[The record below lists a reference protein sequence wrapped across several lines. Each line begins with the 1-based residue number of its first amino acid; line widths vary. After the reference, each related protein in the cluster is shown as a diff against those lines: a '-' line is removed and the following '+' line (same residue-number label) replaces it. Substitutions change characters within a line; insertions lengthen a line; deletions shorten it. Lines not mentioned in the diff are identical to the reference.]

1 MHSHAVTYTL
11 LHRRSSRAFFL
22 APDTQHVESRPAV
35 VREVVRAAVALAA
48 LIGWAGVGL
57 LLAG

>member
-22 APDTQHVESRPAV
+22 APTTQHVESRRV
-35 VREVVRAAVALAA
+35 LREVARAVAALAG
-48 LIGWAGVGL
+48 LIGWAGVCL
-57 LLAG
+57 LLGA

>member
-22 APDTQHVESRPAV
+22 APTTQHMESRGV
-35 VREVVRAAVALAA
+35 VREVARALIALAA
-48 LIGWAGVGL
+48 LIGWGGVCL
-57 LLAG
+57 LLGG

>member
-22 APDTQHVESRPAV
+22 APTTQHMESRRIV
-35 VREVVRAAVALAA
+35 HEVARALAALAA

-57 LLAG
+57 LLLG

>member
-22 APDTQHVESRPAV
+22 ASTTQHMESRRVA
-35 VREVVRAAVALAA
+35 REVARAAAALAA
-48 LIGWAGVGL
+48 LIGWAGVCL
-57 LLAG
+57 LLGG